1 VKERKAI
8 FWDFDGVIKESVAV
22 KTKSYI
28 SVFRKYGSRI
38 TDRVRIHHEE
48 NGGQSRFEK
57 IPLYLSWVYEKV
69 DQELVERYCDEFASL
84 VVDAVIE
91 SEWVPGAREYL
102 QQNCGQQRFV
112 MITATPQG
120 EIEFILKALGID
132 LFFERVYGAPMSKSK
147 AIKMVL
153 DERFCSVDECLVIG
167 DSESDLEAARVNG
180 LDFLLR
186 QTSLNKNLQVNHS
199 GLICKDFL
207 DEPTRNDIASSL

>member
-1 VKERKAI
+1 MKERKAI
-8 FWDFDGVIKESVAV
+8 FWDFDGVIKESVSV

-28 SVFRKYGSRI
+28 SVFHKFGSRI
-38 TDRVRIHHEE
+38 TDRIRIHHEE

-57 IPLYLSWVYEKV
+57 IPLYLSWVYEEV
-69 DQELVERYCDEFASL
+69 SEELVERYCDDFASL

-91 SEWVPGAREYL
+91 SDWVPGVREYL
-102 QQNCGQQRFV
+102 YQNFYQQRFV

-120 EIEFILKALGID
+120 EIEVILKALGINI
-132 LFFERVYGAPMSKSK
+132 FFERVYGAPMSKSK

-153 DERFCSVDECLVIG
+153 DERFCNDNECLVIG
-167 DSESDLEAARVNG
+167 DSVSDLEAAHVNG

-186 QTSLNKNLQVNHS
+186 KTSLNKNLQANHS

-207 DEPTRNDIASSL
+207 HEPTRNDIASSL

>member
-1 VKERKAI
+1 MKERKVI

-57 IPLYLSWVYEKV
+57 IPLYLSWVYERV
-69 DQELVERYCDEFASL
+69 GEELVERYCDEFASL

-102 QQNCGQQRFV
+102 QQNCGRQRFV

-120 EIEFILKALGID
+120 EIEVILKALGID

-153 DERFCSVDECLVIG
+153 DERFCSVNECLVIG
-167 DSESDLEAARVNG
+167 DSGSDLEAAHVNG
-180 LDFLLR
+180 LEFLLR

-207 DEPTRNDIASSL
+207 HEPTRNDIASSL

>member
-1 VKERKAI
+1 MKERKVI
-8 FWDFDGVIKESVAV
+8 FWDFDGVIKESVTI
-22 KTKSYI
+22 KTASYI
-28 SVFRKYGSRI
+28 SVFGKYGSRI

-69 DQELVERYCDEFASL
+69 DEDLVARYCDEFASL

-102 QQNCGQQRFV
+102 QKNCGQQRFV

-120 EIEFILKALGID
+120 EIEVILKALGID
-132 LFFERVYGAPMSKSK
+132 LFFERVYGAPMAKSK
-147 AIKMVL
+147 AIKLVM
-153 DERFCSVDECLVIG
+153 DEGFCSANECLVVG
-167 DSESDLEAARVNG
+167 DSGSDLEAARVSG

-186 QTSLNKNLQVNHS
+186 QTPSNKKLQVNHA

-207 DEPTRNDIASSL
+207 DEPTRNDIGSSL

>member
-1 VKERKAI
+1 MKERKVI

-22 KTKSYI
+22 KTKAYI

-38 TDRVRIHHEE
+38 TDRVRVHHEE

-84 VVDAVIE
+84 VVEAVIE

-102 QQNCGQQRFV
+102 HQNCGQQRFV

-120 EIEFILKALGID
+120 EIEVILKALGID
-132 LFFERVYGAPMSKSK
+132 LFFDRVYGAPMSKSK

-153 DERFCSVDECLVIG
+153 DERFCSVHECLVIG
-167 DSESDLEAARVNG
+167 DSGSDLEAAYVNG

-207 DEPTRNDIASSL
+207 HEPTRNDIASSL

>member
-1 VKERKAI
+1 MKERKAI

-28 SVFRKYGSRI
+28 SVFRKYGSKI

-69 DQELVERYCDEFASL
+69 DEGLVERYCDEFASL

-120 EIEFILKALGID
+120 EIEVILKALGID
-132 LFFERVYGAPMSKSK
+132 LFFERVYGAPMSKIK

-153 DERFCSVDECLVIG
+153 DERFCSVNEYLVIG
-167 DSESDLEAARVNG
+167 DSGSDLEAAHVNG

-186 QTSLNKNLQVNHS
+186 KTSLNKNLQVNHS

-207 DEPTRNDIASSL
+207 HEPTRNDIASSL